1 LEPHHGAIAWVAV
14 RRNRVGAHDDVGGVA
29 VLYCERFP
37 VEEHVKRI
45 RDIAAAALTSW
56 WVIGA
61 VGWGIVIL
69 EYPIDTVLPIYAE

>member
-1 LEPHHGAIAWVAV
+1 M
-14 RRNRVGAHDDVGGVA
+14 
-29 VLYCERFP
+29 
-37 VEEHVKRI
+37 KRI
-45 RDIAAAALTSW
+45 RDIATAALTSW